1 MERSGL
7 LLIAIIIVAI
17 TVHRVAAVFK
27 YDNHYFDNYF
37 WGDLMSTRSDARK
50 HTAKLGDF
58 MCFAI
63 YSTNL
68 AYSRVYKPVLEE
80 LGLTYP
86 QYVTIICLW
95 EEDNQTVKH
104 LSEKLFLEPS
114 TMTPMLKRLEAM
126 GYVHRERDMEDER
139 SVRVSLTEAGRQLRE
154 KAFDYREVTAK
165 AAGLSPEEFRVL
177 QKAIVNLRTNLMNAA
192 AVSNTEGNSRAQ
204 V

>member
-1 MERSGL
+1 
-7 LLIAIIIVAI
+7 
-17 TVHRVAAVFK
+17 
-27 YDNHYFDNYF
+27 
-37 WGDLMSTRSDARK
+37 MSNRAR
-50 HTAKLGDF
+50 LGDF

-95 EEDNQTVKH
+95 EEDKQTVKG

-126 GYVHRERDMEDER
+126 GYVTRERDSEDER

-154 KAFDYREVTAK
+154 KAFDYRETTAR

-177 QKAIVNLRTNLMNAA
+177 QKAIVNLRTNLMNSVA
-192 AVSNTEGNSRAQ
+192 
-204 V
+204 